1 MASGCHFF
9 SLTLSLSLSGR
20 NDFRFL
26 NLAECVKGRR
36 RDRKDDEMLF
46 LAVSSPLF
54 NFSGA
59 VSCRSELSMQ
69 AFLSPPTLPGPGISC
84 LCHINFMWTGR
95 RAAFDVL
102 CVDFIIFVYARVPL
116 CVCFLSYL
124 IQLTDLSA

>member
-1 MASGCHFF
+1 MSFF
-9 SLTLSLSLSGR
+9 SLTRSLSLSGR

-46 LAVSSPLF
+46 LALSSPLF

-102 CVDFIIFVYARVPL
+102 CVDFIIFVYARARPS
-116 CVCFLSYL
+116 VCLFFV
-124 IQLTDLSA
+124 IFDPVD